1 MLLLK
6 SVVYSTTGA
15 YVLGVKPLKPNTML
29 NVSVKPKIDPGPNSE
44 LAVLYSETLTG
55 SVAESFSAQS
65 SCASEYA
72 YGSVSEA
79 FYANTDAEATQAAN
93 LSASSLAYSIN

>member
-1 MLLLK
+1 MLLMK

-15 YVLGVKPLKPNTML
+15 YVLGVKPLKPDTML

-44 LAVLYSETLTG
+44 LAVLYSEAVTG
-55 SVAESFSAQS
+55 SVAESFSAQAS
-65 SCASEYA
+65 IASEYA

-79 FYANTDAEATQAAN
+79 FYANTDAEATHAALLEAN
-93 LSASSLAYSIN
+93 SLARSI